1 MNDMRVYNFLAAE
14 WAEDDLVK
22 RRIKISRFDD
32 LNDPFELLA
41 AQLRSKDVRRA
52 FGALRDHM
60 CANRGVLCF
69 SRGWHNP
76 LLWSHYADK
85 HRGIC
90 LGFDVPDV
98 HIVHVSYNSTRLL
111 AAASKLLG
119 GGPEAET
126 LMSTLLRTKF
136 RDWKYEKEVRIFT
149 TLEDVDPTG
158 HYFKDFGPDMRLRE
172 VILGPRFS
180 GSVATIVGLARKNSS
195 RVPVIQSRLA
205 FKSFR
210 VVRNR
215 SKVVV

>member
-1 MNDMRVYNFLAAE
+1 MRVYNFLAAH
-14 WAEDDLVK
+14 WAEDDLAK
-22 RRIKISRFDD
+22 GRIKISRFDD

-41 AQLRSKDVRRA
+41 AQLRSKDVRKA

-76 LLWSHYADK
+76 LLWSHYGDK

-90 LGFDVPDV
+90 LGFDVPDA
-98 HIVHVSYNSTRLL
+98 HIVHVSYNSNRLL

-119 GGPEAET
+119 GGPGAQA
-126 LMSTLLRTKF
+126 LMSTLLRTKYL
-136 RDWKYEKEVRIFT
+136 DWKYENEVRVFT
-149 TLEDVDPTG
+149 TLDDVDAATG
-158 HYFKDFGPDMRLRE
+158 HYFKGFGLDMQLRE
-172 VILGPRFS
+172 MILGARFS
-180 GSVATIVGLARKNSS
+180 GSAAAIAAVARKRNPRISI
-195 RVPVIQSRLA
+195 IQSRLA

-215 SKVVV
+215 SKIVP